1 MPASFP
7 ASMLNQNPS
16 DLGIL
21 NRFSLDPSRSSDE
34 FTADFGGALEHISIG
49 DCRLIGPLA
58 EN

>member
-21 NRFSLDPSRSSDE
+21 NRFSLDPSRSSVVLCLSLH
-34 FTADFGGALEHISIG
+34 A
-49 DCRLIGPLA
+49 GPIK
-58 EN
+58 

>member
-1 MPASFP
+1 MMMWGTTST
-7 ASMLNQNPS
+7 
-16 DLGIL
+16 G
-21 NRFSLDPSRSSDE
+21 DE